1 MKMSR
6 VISIGILIA
15 ALGAGGYAAYQVGFF
30 DKPAGEKASKKKEVW
45 YCPMHPTYTSDRPGT
60 CPICFMNLVKK
71 EGEPEQEMASHKGQA
86 AGLKTFTIQ
95 ELLKMKPGEICL
107 LHKCSKGPCKIVMT
121 EEFARLGKCPECGE
135 DLGILVK
142 DLVPKGYAE
151 VQLTPEKQQVIGIK
165 TAKAEKSRVVK
176 TVRTVGRI
184 AYDPELYQ
192 AEQEY
197 IQAIQSLRK
206 AEMGQ
211 IPEVKEQAAKL
222 ADSAHFRL
230 KLSGLTDEL
239 IQEIEAA
246 GKPDRSLLYSE
257 PGGKAWLYAQIYEYE
272 ISLVKV
278 GDKVEVDVPAVTG
291 KKFEGT
297 IRAIDPV
304 IDPTTR
310 SVRVRAVLE
319 NPEGTLKPEMY
330 VNATLRIDLGEILQV
345 PEEAVFVTGEQNIV
359 FVQKDG
365 TVFEPRNVLLGTKA
379 EERYEIKSGLGEGEV
394 VVTSG
399 NFLVDSE
406 SRLKAALE
414 GITEGGEHRHGA

>member
-1 MKMSR
+1 M
-6 VISIGILIA
+6 VVA
-15 ALGAGGYAAYQVGFF
+15 ALAAGGIYAYQSGLLTTMT
-30 DKPAGEKASKKKEVW
+30 GEKAPKKKELW

-71 EGEPEQEMASHKGQA
+71 EGAPEEEMAAHKGHA
-86 AGLKTFTIQ
+86 AGLKTFTVQ

-107 LHKCSKGPCKIVMT
+107 LHKCSKGTCKIAMT

-135 DLGILVK
+135 DLGFLVK
-142 DLVPKGYAE
+142 DLMPHGYAE
-151 VQLTPEKQQVIGIK
+151 VKLPPEKQQVIGIK

-184 AYDPELYQ
+184 AYDPVLYQ

-197 IQAIQSLRK
+197 VQAVQSLRK

-211 IPEVKEQAAKL
+211 LAEVKEQAEKL
-222 ADSAHFRL
+222 VDSARFRL

-239 IQEIEAA
+239 IEEIEAA

-257 PGGKAWLYAQIYEYE
+257 AGGKAWLYAPIYEYE
-272 ISLVKV
+272 MPLVKV

-304 IDPTTR
+304 VDPITR
-310 SVRVRAVLE
+310 SVKVRALLE
-319 NPEGTLKPEMY
+319 NPDGVLKPEMY

-365 TVFEPRNVLLGTKA
+365 TVFEPRNVVLGTKA
-379 EERYEIKSGLGEGEV
+379 EGRYEIKSGLGEGEV